1 MVPESSS
8 SLPPAPPVTRSF
20 PAGGS
25 CTDTSSPSTWLPPPL
40 LPTTPRPR
48 VQGDLATR
56 ARAKGEPD
64 LEVVKRGKE
73 ILEIMTREAG
83 LEVARGD
90 TDQEVGTRGESVLGA
105 GRGGESLEVVRGET
119 DLEVCR
125 GETDLEAEARTEGAA
140 RKQIKAQREV
150 AVGTNN
156 LKDRV
161 VAKKVSKPMQMITLK
176 RKGKLV
182 VKPRR
187 LWRK

>member
-40 LPTTPRPR
+40 LATTPRPR

-56 ARAKGEPD
+56 ARTTGESD
-64 LEVVKRGKE
+64 LQVVKRGEE
-73 ILEIMTREAG
+73 ILEVMTREAG

-90 TDQEVGTRGESVLGA
+90 TDQEVGTRGESVLGVV
-105 GRGGESLEVVRGET
+105 RRGESLEVV
-119 DLEVCR
+119 R

-161 VAKKVSKPMQMITLK
+161 VAKKVSKPMRMITLK